1 MKRTLFFILFL
12 LTCISIAQAENRL
25 DIVDNKVIAE
35 TNNYV
40 VHFDTGTI
48 TYLHNKLTGETYTTS
63 EPSDRRLENTIGFAG
78 KLGRGDE
85 EIVYV
90 RSFQLEKVAP
100 LKVYMIYEKNGN
112 QLINIV
118 SIDATNGDLIIQQ
131 EAVSEKPSLSDV
143 KWTINNVDANAIEII
158 IPSNDGLSIDTTS
171 RDFMNRE
178 YPSLYW
184 QAQLAIFQ
192 GQRGGFFVRSTDTDF
207 QRKDFTYNRESGI
220 YRLRFRYENEA
231 PFTDKK
237 DIESVE
243 WRLNFYDGG
252 WRVPARQYRDWMQ
265 QAFQP
270 QQPPEWAKDIDCLI
284 TVGHSR
290 SVVRGLYERGLDP
303 KRTLLVAVASDP
315 PVDDSS
321 IEKTIKPNY
330 ARTVAEARK
339 YGFKIMV
346 SVNFLGVFASD
357 KATFEMFEKYQLKN
371 PYSGGGRRYGVPG
384 DPGYHIFINPA
395 SAEFRR
401 YFVRH
406 LRRIYDA
413 AACDGFFLDVNHIVM
428 NHAHGEIDGLSMV
441 EGSIRLHQELRE
453 AMPGIYFIGEGVHE
467 VTYTQENFS
476 QHSGLTS
483 DTNPHPISTFL
494 FNSHVKQ
501 FVRVH
506 NISEYPIDTIHE
518 RFNIYKNRGTL
529 PGLYYWH
536 ANLFDLESTQ
546 KWLAVIKEWQHLS
559 PAINLEFDIPYQ
571 PHWTGIYLMPTIG
584 VPADVNGDMV
594 VNILDLVAVADHF
607 GTTDPRY
614 DVNYDG
620 VVNILDLVIVA
631 NHFSQ

>member
-1 MKRTLFFILFL
+1 MKRTLFLIVLFL
-12 LTCISIAQAENRL
+12 LSCISIAQAENRL
-25 DIVDNKVIAE
+25 DIVDNKVVAE
-35 TNNYV
+35 TDNYV
-40 VHFDTGTI
+40 VHFETGTL
-48 TYLHNKLTGETYTTS
+48 TYLHNKLTDETYTTQS
-63 EPSDRRLENTIGFAG
+63 SQRSFNSLYWAG
-78 KLGRGDE
+78 ELGRGDE
-85 EIVYV
+85 DEAIVYV
-90 RSFQLEKVAP
+90 RSFLLEKVAP
-100 LKVYMIYEKNGN
+100 LKVHMIYEKNGN
-112 QLINIV
+112 QLINII
-118 SIDATNGDLIIQQ
+118 SIDTDTGDLIFRQ
-131 EAVSEKPSLSDV
+131 EAVTEKPSLSDV
-143 KWTINNVDANAIEII
+143 GWDIHNLDTNQLEII
-158 IPSNDGLSIDTTS
+158 LPSNDGISINTTS
-171 RDFMNRE
+171 RDFLILE

-184 QAQLAIFQ
+184 QAQLVIAQ
-192 GQRGGFFVRSTDTDF
+192 SHNGGFFVRCEDTKF
-207 QRKDFTYNRESGI
+207 QHKSLNYRRINNI
-220 YRLRFRYENEA
+220 YKLGFGFQNDA
-231 PFTDKK
+231 PFDNLTSIK
-237 DIESVE
+237 SVE
-243 WRLNFYDGG
+243 WRLNTYSGG

-303 KRTLLVAVASDP
+303 KRTLLVAVAFGNTNYP
-315 PVDDSS
+315 GV
-321 IEKTIKPNY
+321 IE
-330 ARTVAEARK
+330 EAHK
-339 YGFKIMV
+339 HGFKIMV
-346 SVNFLGVFASD
+346 SVNFLGIFPDEPVFEQ
-357 KATFEMFEKYQLKN
+357 FQKYQLKN
-371 PYSGGGRRYGVPG
+371 PYSGGGLSFGPPG
-384 DPGYHIFINPA
+384 DGYHIFINPA
-395 SAEFRR
+395 SAEFRK
-401 YFVRH
+401 YFVRQ
-406 LRRIYDA
+406 LRRIYDT

-546 KWLAVIKEWQHLS
+546 KWLAVIKEWQRLS
-559 PAINLEFDIPYQ
+559 PAITLKSDIPYQ
-571 PHWTGIYLMPTIG
+571 PHWTDIYLMPTIG
-584 VPADVNGDMV
+584 VPADVNGDMI

-620 VVNILDLVIVA
+620 VVNILDLVVV
-631 NHFSQ
+631 SQEMSSQ